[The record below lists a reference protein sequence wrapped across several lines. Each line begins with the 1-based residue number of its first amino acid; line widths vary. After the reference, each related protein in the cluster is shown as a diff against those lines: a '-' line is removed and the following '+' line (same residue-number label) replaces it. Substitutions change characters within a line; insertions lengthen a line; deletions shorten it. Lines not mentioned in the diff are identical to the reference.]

1 MKRLLARPIS
11 LLLLALACRQ
21 PAFPRP
27 PAAKI
32 PWPPGLPV
40 YDHVVIVVEENK
52 DYEQIVGNPAAPYI
66 NALRASGASFTKM
79 YGEEHPSQGNYFW
92 LFSGSNQGVGFLDRV
107 PRGRIAAPNLGE
119 ELLRAGRT
127 FKGYCEDL
135 PAVGSTVH
143 QAGLYARKHVP
154 WASFSNVPAA
164 TNLRWRD
171 FPAAYSDLPTVSF
184 VIPNLT
190 HDMHDGRIPEN
201 IAAGDAWL
209 RQNLDGYSQWA
220 KQHNSLLILTFDED
234 DHGPFGLTD
243 PASLDVWRRNR
254 IATLFVGDHIKS
266 GEYREGKGITHVN
279 LLRTLEAMYGLD
291 KAGAQQV
298 YAGQAGILG
307 DSIVVD
313 VFTKLPSEG

>member
-1 MKRLLARPIS
+1 
-11 LLLLALACRQ
+11 
-21 PAFPRP
+21 
-27 PAAKI
+27 
-32 PWPPGLPV
+32 
-40 YDHVVIVVEENK
+40 
-52 DYEQIVGNPAAPYI
+52 
-66 NALRASGASFTKM
+66 
-79 YGEEHPSQGNYFW
+79 
-92 LFSGSNQGVGFLDRV
+92 
-107 PRGRIAAPNLGE
+107 
-119 ELLRAGRT
+119 
-127 FKGYCEDL
+127 
-135 PAVGSTVH
+135 
-143 QAGLYARKHVP
+143 
-154 WASFSNVPAA
+154 VPAA